1 MTSVSR
7 SISHVA
13 VQRKALAE
21 FAGVI
26 GESKTE
32 QLTKAAEETRGR
44 LNGRRWWHVNS
55 TATGGGVAEMLLPLL
70 GYANG
75 LGIDARWLVVHGTPQ
90 FFQVTKRV
98 HNALHG
104 SAGDGGSLG
113 NR

>member
-7 SISHVA
+7 SISPVA
-13 VQRKALAE
+13 IQRKALAE

-55 TATGGGVAEMLLPLL
+55 TATGGGVAELLLPLL

-75 LGIDARWLVVHGTPQ
+75 LGFYWFSPT
-90 FFQVTKRV
+90 
-98 HNALHG
+98 
-104 SAGDGGSLG
+104 SATSGGVCLRYLAVSVDFGLG
-113 NR
+113 QPGGG